1 MITTI
6 MKTINI
12 KSLFAVAIITIVI
25 VSCKQDVITLQ
36 QPTTTTPVTP
46 SKGTADFTKFIAI
59 GNSLTAGYQA
69 GALFTEGQ
77 NNSFPLILSKQFS
90 VAQGSTL
97 TFNQPDINSVNGYNS
112 TVSGLVLG
120 RYILYAA
127 DGNPNDAVPT
137 PAGYPGVPAPY
148 NTAGPAFTDPAFY
161 NITFDKTKLNNFG
174 APGILLGQCLI
185 GATGGPSTGNPYFN
199 PYYARFASNPGTS
212 TIIGDAIAAQP
223 TFFVFDLGNNDVL
236 GYATTGGNG
245 TVPLT
250 TLANFQTYYSNAIG
264 ALLNPATN
272 PNNPKGVVTTIPNVT
287 TIPYFYTVT
296 WNAIPLDATT
306 AAEVN
311 TGFAGYNQIL
321 GAIAANAALLTNF
334 GLSAADLNSRMVN
347 FTASK
352 NNPILIADKTLTD
365 LTTVFGY
372 LASIGPANGGI
383 TAAQQAALAPYTQ
396 VRQATSNDLITLSAG
411 AILGTTVGG
420 NPLLVNGVSVPLGDT
435 YVLLPSE
442 TTAILTATAGFNSI
456 INSVAAQYS
465 SQIAVADINSVF
477 TSFVTN
483 QYIVSDGVM
492 ITPSFTPPFGA
503 FSEDGV
509 HPNSRGYAYLANVII
524 DAINAKFTAAVP
536 HASLAAYT
544 GVGLPLVP

>member
-1 MITTI
+1 

-69 GALFTEGQ
+69 GALFTDGQ

>member
-1 MITTI
+1 

>member
-1 MITTI
+1 
-6 MKTINI
+6 MKTLTKII
-12 KSLFAVAIITIVI
+12 AFVSAVSLI
-25 VSCKQDVITLQ
+25 VSCKQDVIKLQ
-36 QPTTTTPVTP
+36 EPATTTPTTP
-46 SKGTADFTKFIAI
+46 SKGGADFTKYVAI

-69 GALFTEGQ
+69 GALFTAGQ
-77 NNSFPLILSKQFS
+77 ANSFPSILSQQFS
-90 VAQGSTL
+90 LAQGTTL

-120 RYILYAA
+120 RYILFAA

-161 NITFDKTKLNNFG
+161 AITFDKTKLNNFG

-185 GATGGPSTGNPYFN
+185 PQTGGPATGNPYFN
-199 PYYARFASNPGTS
+199 PYYARFASSPGTS

-223 TFFVFDLGNNDVL
+223 TFFTFDLGNNDVL

-245 TVPLT
+245 SVPLT
-250 TLANFQTYYSNAIG
+250 DPSDFQTYFSTAIG

-272 PNNPKGVVTTIPNVT
+272 PNSPKGVVTTIPNVT
-287 TIPYFYTVT
+287 TIPFFYTVK
-296 WNAIPLDATT
+296 WNAIPMDAPT
-306 AAEVN
+306 AAVVN
-311 TGFAGYNQIL
+311 SGFAGYNQIL
-321 GAIAANAALLTNF
+321 AAIAGNPALLAGF
-334 GLSAADLNSRMVN
+334 SLSATDLNSRMVT
-347 FTASK
+347 FAASA

-372 LASIGPANGGI
+372 LATPPPNGAGMI
-383 TAAQQAALAPYTQ
+383 TAAQLAALLPYAQ
-396 VRQATSNDLITLSAG
+396 VRQATANDLITLTAG
-411 AILGTTVGG
+411 AILGTSVGG

-442 TTAILTATAGFNSI
+442 TTAILTRTAQFNTI
-456 INSVAAQYS
+456 INSVASQFS
-465 SQIAVADINSVF
+465 SQIAVADINAAF
-477 TSFVTN
+477 GSFVTN
-483 QYIVSDGVM
+483 QFIVSDGVM
-492 ITPSFTPPFGA
+492 ITPTFTPPFGA

-524 DAINAKFTAAVP
+524 ASINAKFGANVP
-536 HASLAAYT
+536 NASLSNYS
-544 GVGLPLVP
+544 GVGLPIVP